1 MALLEALKSRW
12 HELQPRDQQVLRYS
26 AVIVGLL
33 LIYLLIV
40 DPVRSGR
47 DAAEER
53 LRSAQEAFSVA
64 QRQAYDLKT
73 ASSKPASADSGS
85 LLTRVES
92 SAEQQGL
99 RAALKR
105 LQPTGD
111 NQIQVSLEGASY
123 DQLMQ
128 WLSSL
133 HQQGVRTERADI
145 QPNRQSGLLGVQLL
159 LAR

>member
-1 MALLEALKSRW
+1 MDLLETLKNRW
-12 HELQPRDQQVLRYS
+12 QGLETRDQNVLRYS
-26 AVIVGLL
+26 AVVVGLL
-33 LIYLLIV
+33 LFYLLIV
-40 DPVRSGR
+40 DPVRAGR

-53 LRSAQEAFSVA
+53 LRSAQEALAVA
-64 QRQAYDLKT
+64 QRQASDLRRA
-73 ASSKPASADSGS
+73 ASNPGTADSGS

-105 LQPTGD
+105 LQPSGD
-111 NQIQVSLEGASY
+111 NQIQISLEGASY

-133 HQQGVRTERADI
+133 NEQGVRPERVDI
-145 QPNRQSGLLGVQLL
+145 QLDRQTGLLGVQLL